1 MSRVQIIARDN
12 GWGLSRDLSLLAKA
26 LQERGHGVTITAL
39 RRGKLRKWLRP
50 LGVRLTRLARRSIG
64 RSVYFDFNLMA
75 ERIRPEYFAEADRNL
90 LLPNPEWF
98 ADEDRPWLP
107 RLDGVLAK
115 TRHAE
120 RIFRELGCT
129 VHWIGFC
136 SEDRLD
142 RAVPREARFFHL
154 AGRSENKGTEVL
166 LALWRRHPEWPVLT
180 VVQNRRGVEPIHGVA
195 NIEHQV
201 EYLDDAT
208 LKRLQNTHRFHLCP
222 SETEGYGHYLVEAMS
237 VGAVT
242 ITTDAEPMNELLQ
255 PQRGLLVPSAEQGRQ
270 CLATTYL
277 FDPAG
282 MAAAVQQT
290 LAMSEA
296 ERAQIGQCA
305 RAWFEA
311 NTQAFPQRLD
321 AALEAFT

>member
-1 MSRVQIIARDN
+1 MSRIQIIARDN
-12 GWGLSRDLSLLAKA
+12 GWGLSRDLSLLANA
-26 LQERGHGVTITAL
+26 LRERGHRVTITAL
-39 RRGKLRKWLRP
+39 RGGKLRKWLRP
-50 LGVRLTRLARRSIG
+50 LGVRLARLARRSIG
-64 RSVYFDFNLMA
+64 RSVYFDFNLMD
-75 ERIRPEYFAEADRNL
+75 ERIRPEYFAEAGRNL
-90 LLPNPEWF
+90 LLPHPEWF
-98 ADEDRPWLP
+98 SDEDQLLLS

-129 VHWIGFC
+129 VHWVGFR

-142 RAVPREARFFHL
+142 HTVPREARFFHL
-154 AGRSENKGTEVL
+154 AGRSENKGTQSL
-166 LALWRRHPEWPVLT
+166 LVLWRQHPEWPVLT
-180 VVQNRRGVEPIHGVA
+180 VVQNRRGVEPIRGVA

-208 LKRLQNTHRFHLCP
+208 LKRLQNAHRFHLCP
-222 SETEGYGHYLVEAMS
+222 SETEGYGHYLAEAMS

-270 CLATTYL
+270 RLAITYS
-277 FDPAG
+277 FDPVG
-282 MAAAVQQT
+282 MEAAIQRT

-296 ERAQIGQCA
+296 EQAQIGQHA

-311 NTQAFPQRLD
+311 NAQAFPQRLD
-321 AALEAFT
+321 DALKAFS

>member
-12 GWGLSRDLSLLAKA
+12 GWGLSRDLSLLADA
-26 LQERGHGVTITAL
+26 LRKRGHVVTMTAL

-50 LGVRLTRLARRSIG
+50 LGVRLARWARHSVG
-64 RSVYFDFNLMA
+64 RSKHFDFNLMV
-75 ERIRPEYFAEADRNL
+75 ERIRLEYFAEADRNL

-98 ADEDRPWLP
+98 ADEDRPWLS

-120 RIFRELGCT
+120 RIFRELACA

-142 RAVPREARFFHL
+142 SSVPREARFFHL
-154 AGRSENKGTEVL
+154 AGRSENKGTQSL
-166 LALWRRHPEWPVLT
+166 LVLWRRHPEWPILT
-180 VVQNRRGVEPIHGVA
+180 VVQNRRGVEPIRGVA
-195 NIEHQV
+195 NIEHRV

-208 LKRLQNTHRFHLCP
+208 LKRLQNAHRFHLCP
-222 SETEGYGHYLVEAMS
+222 SETEGYGHYLAEAMS

-255 PQRGLLVPSAEQGRQ
+255 PQRGLLVPSAGQGRQ
-270 CLATTYL
+270 RLAITYP
-277 FDPAG
+277 FDPVG
-282 MAAAVQQT
+282 MEAAIQQT
-290 LAMSEA
+290 LAMGEA
-296 ERAQIGQCA
+296 EQVAIGQHA
-305 RAWFEA
+305 RAWFET

-321 AALEAFT
+321 DALRAFS

>member
-1 MSRVQIIARDN
+1 MHAPTDAVS
-12 GWGLSRDLSLLAKA
+12 
-26 LQERGHGVTITAL
+26 
-39 RRGKLRKWLRP
+39 
-50 LGVRLTRLARRSIG
+50 
-64 RSVYFDFNLMA
+64 
-75 ERIRPEYFAEADRNL
+75 
-90 LLPNPEWF
+90 
-98 ADEDRPWLP
+98 

-120 RIFRELGCT
+120 RIFRELGYP
-129 VHWIGFC
+129 VQWVGFR

-142 RAVPREARFFHL
+142 RAVPRETRCFHL
-154 AGRSENKGTEVL
+154 AGRSENKGTEAL
-166 LALWRRHPEWPVLT
+166 LALWCQHPEWPVLT
-180 VVQNRRGVEPIHGVA
+180 VVQNRRGVAPIRGVA
-195 NIEHQV
+195 NIEHRV

-208 LKRLQNTHRFHLCP
+208 LQRLQNTHRFHLCP

-255 PQRGLLVPSAEQGRQ
+255 PERGLLVPSARQGRQ
-270 CLATTYL
+270 RLAITYP

-282 MAAAVQQT
+282 MEAAIQQV

-296 ERAQIGQCA
+296 KQIQIGQHA

-311 NTQAFPQRLD
+311 NAQAFPQRLD
-321 AALEAFT
+321 DALQAFS